1 MVLNNLG
8 HWLYSN
14 MILCRKKRAVDLE
27 PKFGLPVRILAK
39 ELNHSDPQFPS
50 LQNEYNDPCLELLE
64 SNEPNIFLNLKDTK
78 LRHVSGPS
86 QVIFSQAQNLK
97 APHVHILVCS
107 CHLGLSSKVTVL
119 TAASTDHPTQP
130 ITCSCTTVLCSLHSA
145 RSEII
150 FFIYFFCFVCLW
162 PIFPPQLPKR

>member
-27 PKFGLPVRILAK
+27 PKFGLPVRVLAK

-86 QVIFSQAQNLK
+86 QVIFS
-97 APHVHILVCS
+97 
-107 CHLGLSSKVTVL
+107 
-119 TAASTDHPTQP
+119 
-130 ITCSCTTVLCSLHSA
+130 
-145 RSEII
+145 
-150 FFIYFFCFVCLW
+150 
-162 PIFPPQLPKR
+162 